1 MKLVCVMTALLLVFP
16 ATGAASPA
24 LPGRAAALYQSAES
38 PARESRTPAVVLG
51 TKEERAA
58 KAAANYAQ
66 NRSVEA
72 ALGFEGLWKDYP
84 TDVDYLFNAAA
95 SRFAAGHNAHAV
107 AYTREYLAKPSLT
120 AEDRNEAEAQLR
132 EALPQVSPVAVT
144 VTSAAGG
151 PNAIT
156 VVAQH
161 MARESGDLRPELLF
175 PATAGPAMDLQL
187 DPGIWTIRAQGPGYV
202 TAEQR
207 VEVIKGGKGVV
218 ALRLEIAPAAP
229 TGGTAVPATPREVP
243 PKLIRRLELGFGIT
257 GGLAAVTGIAVL
269 AVGAGNVRKTSECT
283 DESFGRC
290 VQDLRNGVRVRDLG
304 AMAFGGGVGLLTG
317 GLTWLAKDPRKRRT
331 AWIAE
336 MVAGGAALV
345 GGAILTTVSAGNF
358 NTAND
363 TGKFSNATDAEKTQ
377 LWSDHYGGNRHSVGH
392 AMGGFLFGMGAGL
405 ITSAAT
411 GFAVQKKHLG
421 KDLRVD
427 VMAGRGQAGLMLSGR
442 F

>member
-1 MKLVCVMTALLLVFP
+1 MKLVCVLTALLLVLP
-16 ATGAASPA
+16 ATGAAFPA
-24 LPGRAAALYQSAES
+24 LAGGSAALYQSADS
-38 PARESRTPAVVLG
+38 PARESRTPAVVIG

-95 SRFAAGHNAHAV
+95 SRYAAGHNAHVV
-107 AYTREYLAKPSLT
+107 AYTQEYLALPKLA
-120 AEDRNEAEAQLR
+120 AEDRKEAEAQLR

-144 VTSAAGG
+144 VSAAAGG
-151 PNAIT
+151 SHAIT

-175 PATAGPAMDLQL
+175 PAQVGETLELQL
-187 DPGIWTIRAQGPGYV
+187 DPGVWTVRALGPGYV

-207 VEVIKGGKGVV
+207 VEVIKGGK
-218 ALRLEIAPAAP
+218 AATSLRLEIAPVASAGEP
-229 TGGTAVPATPREVP
+229 VVLPPARGVP
-243 PKLIRRLELGFGIT
+243 PKLIRGLELGFGVA

-269 AVGAGNVRKTSECT
+269 AVGAGKVGKTEQCPDKSS
-283 DESFGRC
+283 DRC
-290 VQDLRNGVRVRDLG
+290 VQNLRDGIRMRDYG
-304 AMAFGGGVGLLTG
+304 AMALGGGVGLMTG
-317 GLTWLAKDPRKRRT
+317 GLTWLAKDPRKRRA

-336 MVAGGAALV
+336 MAVGGAGLV
-345 GGAILTTVSAGNF
+345 AGAILTTLSAGKF
-358 NTAND
+358 NAANS
-363 TGKFSNATDAEKTQ
+363 TENIGTWKEHYDA
-377 LWSDHYGGNRHSVGH
+377 HRHSVGH

-405 ITSAAT
+405 LTSAVT
-411 GFAVQKKHLG
+411 GFAVQNKYLG
-421 KDLRVD
+421 KNLSVD
-427 VMAGRGQAGLMLSGR
+427 AMAGRGQAGLMLSGR

>member
-24 LPGRAAALYQSAES
+24 LPGRAAALFQSAES
-38 PARESRTPAVVLG
+38 PARESRTPAVVIG
-51 TKEERAA
+51 SKEERAA

-84 TDVDYLFNAAA
+84 ADVDYLFNAAA
-95 SRFAAGHNAHAV
+95 SRYAASHNAHAV
-107 AYTREYLAKPSLT
+107 AYTREYLAQPQLT
-120 AEDRNEAEAQLR
+120 AEDRKEAEAQLR

-144 VTSAAGG
+144 VTTAAGG
-151 PNAIT
+151 SAAIT

-175 PATAGPAMDLQL
+175 PAMAGSAMELQL
-187 DPGIWTIRAQGPGYV
+187 DPGIWTIRAQGSGYI
-202 TAEQR
+202 ASEQR
-207 VEVIKGGKGVV
+207 VEVIKGGKGAV
-218 ALRLEIAPAAP
+218 ALRLEIAPVESP
-229 TGGTAVPATPREVP
+229 TGPVVLPPPREVP
-243 PKLIRRLELGFGIT
+243 PKLVRRLELGFGIT

-269 AVGAGNVRKTSECT
+269 AVGAGKVKDTTTCT
-283 DESFGRC
+283 TKDKVSC
-290 VQDLRNGVRVRDLG
+290 TQDLRDGIRVRDLG
-304 AMAFGGGVGLLTG
+304 VMALGGGVGLVTG
-317 GLTWLAKDPRKRRT
+317 GLTWLARDPRKRRT

-336 MVAGGAALV
+336 MAVGGAALV
-345 GGAILTTVSAGNF
+345 GGGILTTLSAGAF
-358 NTAND
+358 NAAND
-363 TGKFSNATDAEKTQ
+363 AGKINTDNYFSEHK
-377 LWSDHYGGNRHSVGH
+377 HSVGH
-392 AMGGFLFGMGAGL
+392 ALGGFLFGMGAGL

-421 KDLRVD
+421 ETLRLD
-427 VMAGRGQAGLMLSGR
+427 AMAGRGQAGLMLSGR